1 MYMCVKEN
9 LWKRQRFLEEKM
21 KMKCN
26 KVKYSGS
33 KQLWKQKLKEIQ
45 NQLLKED
52 I

>member
-1 MYMCVKEN
+1 
-9 LWKRQRFLEEKM
+9 
-21 KMKCN
+21 MKCN

-52 I
+52 IQNDNVMTNMDH